1 MCLDLEI
8 NILWIL
14 EYTAKRRDQDVER
27 YISCDFLDLS
37 KCKVVAV
44 QRLHF
49 PIPSTLHQAG
59 KSALALDMSQSA
71 TWCNFQTSRK
81 GKILRLIQGP
91 GWEDSGCG
99 ASSGDH
105 AVAPGIG
112 RQQIN

>member
-59 KSALALDMSQSA
+59 KSALALDMVH
-71 TWCNFQTSRK
+71 FFYF
-81 GKILRLIQGP
+81 
-91 GWEDSGCG
+91 
-99 ASSGDH
+99 
-105 AVAPGIG
+105 
-112 RQQIN
+112 INKLFFGLFLLHLN